1 VKAHGKVNLCLLVGA
16 PRTDGLH
23 PLVSIFQPTTL
34 ADEVEME
41 PASPAE
47 IVALARAGEQDLVVC
62 PGVDGDNLALKA
74 LTEFRAATGWDG
86 PAQRITIEKRIPIAG
101 GMAGGSADA
110 AAVLRLASSAS
121 GIEIPPE
128 LPMRLGADVPAL
140 LANRRALVTGAGE
153 HVQPLPGDDL
163 DLVVVPLDAQLT
175 AAQVY
180 RTFDILGLARSDAE
194 LASLRDDPPV
204 VNDLEPAARRLCRAI
219 DPALEALAHA
229 GGERPMVSGSGP
241 TVFGRSEDPERV
253 VARLSEHG
261 YAALAA

>member
-1 VKAHGKVNLCLLVGA
+1 MKANGKVNLCLLVGA

-23 PLVSIFQPTTL
+23 PLVSVFQPTKL
-34 ADEVEME
+34 ADEVTMA
-41 PASPAE
+41 PYVRDA
-47 IVALARAGEQDLVVC
+47 VVC
-62 PGVDGDNLALKA
+62 PGVEGENLALKA

-86 PAQRITIEKRIPIAG
+86 PPQRITIEKRIPIAG

-110 AAVLRLASSAS
+110 AAVLRLASQAS
-121 GIEIPPE
+121 GIDI
-128 LPMRLGADVPAL
+128 PAL
-140 LANRRALVTGAGE
+140 LANQRSLVTGAGE
-153 HVQPLPGDDL
+153 HVQPLPGDHL

-219 DPALEALAHA
+219 EPALEALAHA
-229 GGERPMVSGSGP
+229 GADRPMVTGSGP

-261 YAALAA
+261 YTALAA

>member
-1 VKAHGKVNLCLLVGA
+1 MKAHGKVNLCLLVGA

-23 PLVSIFQPTTL
+23 PLVSIFQPTKL
-34 ADEVEME
+34 ADEVTMA
-41 PASPAE
+41 PYVRDA
-47 IVALARAGEQDLVVC
+47 VVC
-62 PGVDGDNLALKA
+62 PGVEGDNLALKA
-74 LTEFRAATGWDG
+74 LTAFRAATGWDG
-86 PAQRITIEKRIPIAG
+86 PPQRITIEKRIPIAG